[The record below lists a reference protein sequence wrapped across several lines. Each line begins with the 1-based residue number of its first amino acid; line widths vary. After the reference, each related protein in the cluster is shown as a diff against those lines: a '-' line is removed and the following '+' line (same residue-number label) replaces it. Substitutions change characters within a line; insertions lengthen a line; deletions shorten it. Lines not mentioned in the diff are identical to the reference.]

1 MEKQGYV
8 YVLELEGGNFY
19 VGFSQDVQ
27 TRIASHFLGAG
38 SKWTM
43 LHKPL
48 AVHSVRQGD
57 TLLETCTT
65 IALMATH
72 GWEKVRG
79 GSYCNI
85 DMCKAPAALAK
96 AMHYA
101 TLKTN
106 SKESNSHSS
115 DLPANG

>member
-1 MEKQGYV
+1 MNKPGYV
-8 YVLELEGGNFY
+8 YILELEGGNWY
-19 VGFSQDVQ
+19 CGWSQDVQ

-48 AVHSVRQGD
+48 AVHSVRPGD

-72 GWEKVRG
+72 GYEKVRG
-79 GSYCNI
+79 GSYVTTE
-85 DMCKAPAALAK
+85 MFKPPAALAK

-106 SKESNSHSS
+106 TKECSS
-115 DLPANG
+115 PG